1 MNDESVRERGKEEI
15 EIEKEYERILGNEF
29 IYLDEIDLW
38 KKLQNIAFF
47 LCFIGLGAS
56 IIPAFSMPSGVPLF
70 VLFPDYPLQV
80 SSFVVGFVLLF
91 GSIVAFTQLSN
102 KTSKIRNELGLHRE
116 ERIYLRAFETSSSID
131 SYLNESNPK
140 RKLHFKRWA
149 LQNARELTENVE
161 GWKYGNIRLIA
172 NLIGDKI
179 DLLKDNVRRLVLSN
193 VAKGDEET
201 LKKISKILMKLCKY
215 IHSPSFDKLDELND
229 IIKEIP
235 FKEYKYLTK
244 KEKMSVYFYSRPR
257 MFRLFFASGIT
268 ITVVAVLL
276 CLEQNLGL
284 AIVVGVPCFWGAFTG
299 FDKIFMMKEK

>member
-1 MNDESVRERGKEEI
+1 MNDQNVLEKTKEEI
-15 EIEKEYERILGNEF
+15 EIQEEYERILGNEF

-47 LCFIGLGAS
+47 LCFIGLGAI
-56 IIPAFSMPSGVPLF
+56 IIPTFSMPSGVPLL

-91 GSIVAFTQLSN
+91 GSMVAFTQLSN
-102 KTSKIRNELGLHRE
+102 KTSKIQNELGLHRE
-116 ERIYLRAFETSSSID
+116 ERIYLRAYETSSSID

-149 LQNARELTENVE
+149 LQNARELTDNVD

-193 VAKGDEET
+193 VAKGDDET
-201 LKKISKILMKLCKY
+201 LKKISKTLMKICKY
-215 IHSPSFDKLDELND
+215 IHSPSLDRLDELNNKM
-229 IIKEIP
+229 KEIP

-244 KEKMSVYFYSRPR
+244 KEKMGAYFYSRPR
-257 MFRLFFASGIT
+257 IFRLIFASSIT
-268 ITVVAVLL
+268 IAVVAVLL

-284 AIVVGVPCFWGAFTG
+284 AIAVGVTCFWGSFTG
-299 FDKIFMMKEK
+299 FDKLFGTRK